1 MLLCKRITA
10 ALLCVMLAT
19 NGMIGCVQQP
29 SDPGAGLNAAQSGQD
44 EEGVLVF
51 EAGSQE
57 ELLLKEYILARLL
70 SLALLLKHEAKAVSA
85 KEFDAEETRLKARWA
100 RVEKIADE
108 IILKHASP
116 VSSLR
121 LWEQFHRLF
130 GLREAW
136 GADIKTSVENFA
148 KKVKAGAQASK
159 KSPTQAAK
167 KQQTFLGADVGQVV
181 AGGVIGGASVATVV
195 VGGPA
200 VVVVGGAAGVVY
212 GGGLIYQ
219 GLRGDPGDKKMLQI
233 MHAQN
238 DACIEAAGVLYE
250 VAGYLSLRENV
261 KMLLTDSSKLDKAL
275 ALFGVTMTANDLYN
289 RMYPSQAS
297 PQTYSEYDRS
307 KTPEQWEREAQEA
320 VEHALKA
327 DKRAQEAEQHAE
339 RARQKL
345 KAAEQG
351 GQREEIRKAADQARR
366 AAQEAK
372 EAEQRAKEYIVTALQ
387 KLQAARQ
394 AGAPPQAGQE
404 ALVQQISLKTGA
416 KEAKA
421 AVKDAKAA
429 VASAKAARARAETAT
444 NANTASAAAQ
454 QKLDALM
461 AKYCVPPDRVW
472 QKAQRET
479 SSAVAAAVWSKLME
493 EHLAAG
499 GPGPGPYG
507 MTNKDWEAFNKKV
520 DERMR
525 EIQAAQNEV
534 NRASGAFRDA
544 VDEELAAMEF
554 LDRAQR
560 NLISALE
567 AELSAARAEEKNA
580 TPQTAQLEAELEA
593 AKADL
598 AASLLAMG
606 KTKLLVSKATQQE
619 VQKLEQEA
627 SLAAQKAAQ
636 AQQKADQLAAQLG
649 QPTQQPT
656 QQQTQQ
662 QTLQQTLQ
670 QTRNAATQQGIR
682 TPSPSLPPSPPPVH
696 APRPPVRGHVH

>member
-1 MLLCKRITA
+1 
-10 ALLCVMLAT
+10 
-19 NGMIGCVQQP
+19 
-29 SDPGAGLNAAQSGQD
+29 
-44 EEGVLVF
+44 
-51 EAGSQE
+51 
-57 ELLLKEYILARLL
+57 
-70 SLALLLKHEAKAVSA
+70 
-85 KEFDAEETRLKARWA
+85 
-100 RVEKIADE
+100 
-108 IILKHASP
+108 
-116 VSSLR
+116 
-121 LWEQFHRLF
+121 
-130 GLREAW
+130 
-136 GADIKTSVENFA
+136 
-148 KKVKAGAQASK
+148 
-159 KSPTQAAK
+159 
-167 KQQTFLGADVGQVV
+167 
-181 AGGVIGGASVATVV
+181 
-195 VGGPA
+195 
-200 VVVVGGAAGVVY
+200 
-212 GGGLIYQ
+212 
-219 GLRGDPGDKKMLQI
+219 

-416 KEAKA
+416 K
-421 AVKDAKAA
+421 DAKAA

-534 NRASGAFRDA
+534 KRASGAFREA

-606 KTKLLVSKATQQE
+606 KTKLLVAKATQQE
-619 VQKLEQEA
+619 GQKLEQEA

-649 QPTQQPT
+649 QPTQQ
-656 QQQTQQ
+656 QTQQ

-682 TPSPSLPPSPPPVH
+682 TPSPSPSLPPSPPPVH